1 MTYSFLVSELADPVI
16 ELASNHSGN
25 PVSQRLEEA
34 ARDWT
39 GQIGGEPSGGTGLET
54 ALQPQPGLVLWS
66 GRSVQSV
73 WPRREWGLTARLQT
87 SASTSIS
94 SRKISSRSRTAQGT
108 AARVSMNPPAH
119 CAGLVE

>member
-39 GQIGGEPSGGTGLET
+39 GQIGGETSGGTVLET
-54 ALQPQPGLVLWS
+54 ALQP
-66 GRSVQSV
+66 
-73 WPRREWGLTARLQT
+73 
-87 SASTSIS
+87 
-94 SRKISSRSRTAQGT
+94 
-108 AARVSMNPPAH
+108 
-119 CAGLVE
+119 